1 VTDLEHRIDGPA
13 DAPVVVLSNALGAG
27 VSMWEPQM
35 AALAGRFRVVR
46 YETRGHGGSP
56 APDGDLTIADLAA
69 DVLGLL
75 DHLGVERAS
84 LAGVSLG
91 GMTAMQVASTVPERV
106 ERLVLCCTAARIGTP
121 EMWEERIR
129 TVRESGTAALA
140 EATMQR
146 WFTPAADPATVARFA
161 AVLSATPDKGYAA
174 CCAAIRDMDLGEQL
188 ASIQAPTLVIAG
200 RHDGS
205 TPPEQGEQIAARIP
219 GARLLIVEHGAHM
232 SNVERAGEVTPAMLE
247 HLGGR

>member
-1 VTDLEHRIDGPA
+1 V
-13 DAPVVVLSNALGAG
+13 
-27 VSMWEPQM
+27 
-35 AALAGRFRVVR
+35 
-46 YETRGHGGSP
+46 
-56 APDGDLTIADLAA
+56 PDGDLTIADLAA

-91 GMTAMQVASTVPERV
+91 GMTAMHVASTAPERV

-146 WFTPAADPATVARFA
+146 WFTPAANPATVARFA
-161 AVLSATPDKGYAA
+161 AVLSATRDKGYAA